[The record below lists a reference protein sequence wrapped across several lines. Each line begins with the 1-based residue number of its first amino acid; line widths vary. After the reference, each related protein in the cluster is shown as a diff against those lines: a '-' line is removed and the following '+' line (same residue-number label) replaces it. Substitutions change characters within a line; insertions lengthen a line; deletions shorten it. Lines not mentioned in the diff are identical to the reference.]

1 MSYLNPGNCLLT
13 LLLMLPLASLAV
25 TEHGNEPAGET
36 NQHEPAG
43 LRLSA
48 AQRAAAGIRS
58 EKIEIRDIAE
68 TITAPGEIRL
78 NQYRTSQVTSRI
90 SAQVIERHAR
100 LGDRVK
106 KGDPLVTLS
115 SVALAEAQ
123 GQLLVADREWR
134 RARKLGRKIISDKRY
149 TMSQV
154 NRQQAYA
161 KVLAY
166 GMTRSQVNRL
176 LNSKIPALASGQFI
190 LLSPQDGTIIKDDFI
205 IGEMIPPGRSLF
217 EISDESVLW
226 VEARFTPAQLSKVR
240 KGASALV
247 KSGSLQYPGKLIQLH
262 HALDE
267 TTRTLAVRI
276 AVDNPDDRLHAGTFV
291 ETSITSETTRKA
303 LVVPT
308 DAVLRS
314 PDGDWEVFLE
324 QDDGRIV
331 PHEVEIVDTTD
342 GLSVIRGITPGTRV
356 ITRGAFFVQSEIAKS
371 GFEIHNH

>member
-1 MSYLNPGNCLLT
+1 MSCMNPRNYLFI
-13 LLLMLPLASLAV
+13 LLLMLPLACLAGAEHGHQSEGE
-25 TEHGNEPAGET
+25 TEHNEPAG
-36 NQHEPAG
+36 
-43 LRLSA
+43 LMLSA
-48 AQRAAAGIRS
+48 EQRAAAGIRS
-58 EKIEIRDIAE
+58 EKIELRDIAE

-78 NQYRTSQVTSRI
+78 NQYRTSQVTTRI
-90 SAQVIERHAR
+90 TAQVMKRHAR
-100 LGDRVK
+100 LGERVK
-106 KGDPLVTLS
+106 KGAPLVTLS

-134 RARKLGRKIISDKRY
+134 RVKKLGKEVISDKRY
-149 TMSQV
+149 TMAQV

-176 LNSKIPALASGQFI
+176 LNSPTPALASGQFA
-190 LLSPQDGTIIKDDFI
+190 LLSPQQGTIIKDDFI
-205 IGEMIPPGRSLF
+205 IGEMIPPGRPLF

-226 VEARFTPAQLSKVR
+226 VEARLTPAQLSKVR

-247 KSGSLQYPGKLIQLH
+247 KSGSLQYPGKVIQLH

-276 AVDNPDDRLHAGTFV
+276 ELDNPDDRLHAGTFV
-291 ETSITSETTRKA
+291 DVSITSNTIRQA
-303 LVVPT
+303 LALPT

-314 PDGDWEVFLE
+314 PDGDWEIFVE
-324 QDDGRIV
+324 REDGRIV
-331 PHEVEIVDTTD
+331 PHEVEVVATRD
-342 GLSVIRGITPGTRV
+342 GLSVIQGISPGTRV
-356 ITRGAFFVQSEIAKS
+356 ITQGAFFVQSEIAKS

>member
-13 LLLMLPLASLAV
+13 LLLMLPLASLAG
-25 TEHGNEPAGET
+25 TEHGHEPAGKT
-36 NQHEPAG
+36 DQHEPAG
-43 LRLSA
+43 IMLSA
-48 AQRAAAGIRS
+48 EQRAAAGIRS
-58 EKIEIRDIAE
+58 EKIELRDIAE

-78 NQYRTSQVTSRI
+78 NQYRTSQVTTRI

-134 RARKLGRKIISDKRY
+134 RARKLGREIISDKRY
-149 TMSQV
+149 TMTQV
-154 NRQQAYA
+154 SRQQAYA

-166 GMTRSQVNRL
+166 GMTRSQVNKL
-176 LNSKIPALASGQFI
+176 LNSKTPALASGQFI

-205 IGEMIPPGRSLF
+205 IGEMIPPGRPLF

-226 VEARFTPAQLSKVR
+226 VEARLTPAQLSKVR
-240 KGASALV
+240 EGSSAVV
-247 KSGSLQYPGKLIQLH
+247 KSGRLRYPGKVIQLH

-276 AVDNPDDRLHAGTFV
+276 EVDNPDDRLHAGTFV
-291 ETSITSETTRKA
+291 EASITSETTRRA
-303 LVVPT
+303 LAVPT

-331 PHEVEIVDTTD
+331 PHEVEIVDTRD